1 MNLSHLTPTKL
12 RGILLASLGLIIIGA
27 GTIFYFANSS
37 LRQVATTVS
46 HKVAD
51 AEASR
56 NNLDNL
62 KKIEKFLS
70 EQQTTIERVNSIV
83 ADSQS
88 YQYQDQIIIDLNT
101 YASQA
106 GIAITSINFTAAGA
120 GASTDA
126 SAAPAT
132 TQTTTPAPAPAAG
145 GVKSTFVSVTV
156 ENPVDYESLLR
167 FVKSIEQNLTKMQIS
182 KVSLS
187 KGSEGNDVSTDT
199 LNIEVYIR

>member
-1 MNLSHLTPTKL
+1 MINLSQLTPTNL
-12 RGILLASLGLIIIGA
+12 RVILCIALALTVIAASI
-27 GTIFYFANSS
+27 IFYFANTS
-37 LRQVATTVS
+37 LRQVATAVS

-51 AEASR
+51 ADASR
-56 NNLDNL
+56 NNLENL

-70 EQQTTIERVNSIV
+70 EQKTTIERVNSIV

-106 GIAITSINFTAAGA
+106 GIAISSINFG
-120 GASTDA
+120 GAST
-126 SAAPAT
+126 SGAPASGQVAT
-132 TQTTTPAPAPAAG
+132 DTPTASPAAG
-145 GVKSTFVSVTV
+145 SVKSTSVSVTV
-156 ENPVDYESLLR
+156 ENPVDYNSLLR

-182 KVSLS
+182 KISMS